1 MMSKLKKGGIALVAA
16 GMVAASAAELKVGV
30 AEREL
35 EVPLFAELYGYGPYC
50 ERRQM
55 KIHDPLYVRAVSFFD
70 GKKRA
75 LIIYTDT
82 CSTDDQH
89 AREMRA
95 RLASTFALDPAGI
108 AFVATHTHSAPGIST
123 RNVMSSGIFSP
134 EFQETWKRAVMATA
148 DEALGNE
155 EVIAEVRA
163 GKAPLLAPIARN
175 RVDREKNL
183 TDPVVRW
190 VKFSRADGTA
200 KLLIHNY
207 GCHGICCNGKMFK
220 EVSADW
226 MGCAN
231 TLIKKRKLAEMPLF
245 LLGAAGDINPIK
257 TCLDTGDEFG
267 NEATATPYIDSL
279 AADLDKGEKIDVS
292 EISFTLNNVEV
303 PTIRQ
308 TAAELRAD
316 AQALRETDARLGT
329 HYWERNANRLE
340 EMAVLTERGVDLGY
354 RADFQFIK
362 VGDFGIFFIPGE
374 PYTCIAQEIFRRAKV
389 KYPLLATVSNGNGA
403 YFFSREIAERYPNAQ
418 SKDNRMFGF
427 YDIYLYMHRHHFK
440 YVDNIADFIVEQ
452 SLKGE

>member
-1 MMSKLKKGGIALVAA
+1 MSKLKKAGVGLLIAGVLAVE
-16 GMVAASAAELKVGV
+16 AAELKVGV
-30 AEREL
+30 AEKVL
-35 EVPLFAELYGYGPYC
+35 DIPLFAELYGYGPYC

-55 KIHDPLYVRAVSFFD
+55 KINDPLYVRAVSFFD
-70 GKKRA
+70 GKRRA

-82 CSTDDQH
+82 CSTDDGY

-95 RLASTFALDPAGI
+95 KLATKFALDPDGI
-108 AFVATHTHSAPGIST
+108 AFVATHTHSAPALSSG
-123 RNVMSSGIFSP
+123 NVMSSGIAVP
-134 EFQETWKRAVMATA
+134 EYQETWKRAVMETA
-148 DEALGNE
+148 GEALAHE

-163 GKAPLLAPIARN
+163 GRAPLKTPIARN
-175 RVDREKNL
+175 RVDREKNI

-190 VKFSRADGTA
+190 VKFAKADGSV

-220 EVSADW
+220 VVSADW

-231 TLIKKRKLAEMPLF
+231 KLIKERKLAEMPLF

-257 TCLDTGDEFG
+257 TCLDTGNEFG
-267 NEATATPYIDSL
+267 NEETAAPYIESL
-279 AADLDKGEKIDVS
+279 AADLERGEKIDAS
-292 EISFTLNNVEV
+292 EISFTLNNVEI
-303 PTIRQ
+303 PTVRQ
-308 TAAELRAD
+308 TPEELRAD
-316 AQALRETDARLGT
+316 AKSLRDTDARLGT
-329 HYWERNANRLE
+329 HYWERNANRLD
-340 EMAVLTERGVDLGY
+340 EMAFLAENGRDLGY

-362 VGDFGIFFIPGE
+362 IGDFGIFFIPGE

-403 YFFSREIAERYPNAQ
+403 YFFSEEIARRYPDAK
-418 SKDNRMFGF
+418 SKDDRVFGF

-440 YVDNIADFIVEQ
+440 YVDSIADFIVEQ